1 MSALARTAVASTS
14 TLRRPGTRRAL
25 LIKSRT
31 TKTNGRRQ
39 FIDSAR
45 IVVRGGHGGKGSS
58 SFRREPFVPRGGP
71 DGGDGGRGG
80 SGAAPGPD
88 PGPGPP
94 PPHTTGPPAGPN
106 GSERAARPPSAPP

>member
-58 SFRREPFVPRGGP
+58 SFPREPFLPRGGP

-80 SGAAPGPD
+80 SVILPAP
-88 PGPGPP
+88 
-94 PPHTTGPPAGPN
+94 TG
-106 GSERAARPPSAPP
+106 GSDLSLYKPRPPRPGHGGGGRGLRRHAAA